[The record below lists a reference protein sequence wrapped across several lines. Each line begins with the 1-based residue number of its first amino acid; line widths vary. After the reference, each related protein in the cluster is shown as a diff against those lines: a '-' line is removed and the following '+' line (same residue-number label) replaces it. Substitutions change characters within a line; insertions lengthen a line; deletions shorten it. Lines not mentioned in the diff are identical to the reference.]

1 MRKGLLIFSAVG
13 LGCLFR
19 PELHHEHTDPNTLRS
34 RAGGLIQLGKRST
47 ALCWEVRVRAGSIT
61 STFAALPSLACSSQ
75 PRYAMARLR
84 TNLGGGPH
92 MYFPKSFRWTE
103 SFVLILGLLLVGH
116 ASAQDR
122 PSLHNRLTNQDV
134 ISMVQLELSDDVIIA
149 KIRAAAA
156 KGADAVSFDTSA
168 DGLRALKAA
177 NVPDT
182 VIKAMI
188 NPIPATSVVFAG
200 AGAISTDPNLP
211 PPEVGVY
218 WKDGA
223 KFILIQSRTLT
234 QAKVGGRAGS
244 FFTDGMR
251 SEHWDA
257 TIDGPTS
264 LNRLKDRRPVFY
276 FYVADGVTASD
287 YVLIKLEKKND
298 RREFQVGSFGGVTG
312 GKSGVKKEKEIPYA
326 AEHIGIRTY
335 RITLDSDL
343 KPGEYAFFMGTG
355 QQATMASGR
364 GSARSGGSATG
375 RIYDFTIPE

>member
-1 MRKGLLIFSAVG
+1 M
-13 LGCLFR
+13 
-19 PELHHEHTDPNTLRS
+19 N
-34 RAGGLIQLGKRST
+34 
-47 ALCWEVRVRAGSIT
+47 
-61 STFAALPSLACSSQ
+61 
-75 PRYAMARLR
+75 
-84 TNLGGGPH
+84 
-92 MYFPKSFRWTE
+92 FPKSFRWTG
-103 SFVLILGLLLVGH
+103 SFVLILGLLLVGP

-122 PSLHNRLTNQDV
+122 PALHNRLTNQDV
-134 ISMVQLELSDDVIIA
+134 ISMVQLQLSDDLIIA
-149 KIRAAAA
+149 KIRASAA

-177 NVPDT
+177 NVPDS

-188 NPIPATSVVFAG
+188 NPTPATSVVIAG

-223 KFILIQSRTLT
+223 NFILIQSRTLT

-244 FFTDGMR
+244 FFSDGMR

-264 LNRLKDRRPVFY
+264 QNRLKDRRPVFY

-298 RREFQVGSFGGVTG
+298 HREFQVGSFGGVTG